1 MGKIKNQKCFEFLL
15 ILAFEQTKE
24 HISRQVQPLKMLN
37 KSKKKFLGNTNFQRP
52 CAQPKSNI
60 SKWNFVIGVL

>member
-1 MGKIKNQKCFEFLL
+1 MFKHFILGPQNGQNKNQKCFEFLF

-37 KSKKKFLGNTNFQRP
+37 NYKNF
-52 CAQPKSNI
+52 
-60 SKWNFVIGVL
+60 F

>member
-1 MGKIKNQKCFEFLL
+1 MGKIKNQKCFEFLF

-37 KSKKKFLGNTNFQRP
+37 KSKKKF
-52 CAQPKSNI
+52 
-60 SKWNFVIGVL
+60 